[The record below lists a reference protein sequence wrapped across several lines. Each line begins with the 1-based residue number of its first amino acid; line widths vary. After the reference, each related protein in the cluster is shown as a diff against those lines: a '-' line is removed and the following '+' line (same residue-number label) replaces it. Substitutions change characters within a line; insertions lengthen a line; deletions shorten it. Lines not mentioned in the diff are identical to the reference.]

1 MKDIV
6 ICENIKFNYLGDEK
20 KIILN
25 NVSIAIQKGSF
36 VSVLGRNGSG
46 KSTLAKLI
54 DAIVLPKSGD
64 IWVAGINSKMN
75 DSKEALREHIGIVF
89 QNPDNQIVANTVCED
104 IAFGLENM
112 GIEPNEMNN
121 RIDEALQAV
130 DMTNYKNWDVNR
142 LSGGQKQRIAI
153 AGIIAMRP
161 ECIILDEPTAM
172 LDPKGR
178 KEVLETIY
186 KLKNAYG
193 ITTIL
198 ITHLMEEA
206 LQSDR
211 IILLS
216 NGSILMDGN
225 PESVFSDIDKIKSA
239 GLEVPQ
245 VVELLYSLR
254 KRGINI
260 TVKDFKI
267 QTCVD
272 ALLKLLRG

>member
-153 AGIIAMRP
+153 AGIIVMRP

-186 KLKNAYG
+186 KLKNAHG

-254 KRGINI
+254 KYSLQGTTQGNGLTGSILPVR
-260 TVKDFKI
+260 FSM
-267 QTCVD
+267 
-272 ALLKLLRG
+272 

>member
-153 AGIIAMRP
+153 AGIIVMRP

-186 KLKNAYG
+186 KLKNAHG

-254 KRGINI
+254 KYSLQGTTQGNGL
-260 TVKDFKI
+260 TGGVPPVSFSM
-267 QTCVD
+267 
-272 ALLKLLRG
+272 

>member
-153 AGIIAMRP
+153 AGIIVMRP

-186 KLKNAYG
+186 KLKNAHG

-225 PESVFSDIDKIKSA
+225 PESVFSNIDKIKSA

>member
-153 AGIIAMRP
+153 AGIIVMRP

-186 KLKNAYG
+186 KLKNAHG

-254 KRGINI
+254 KYSLQGTTQGNGLTGGVPPVR
-260 TVKDFKI
+260 FSM
-267 QTCVD
+267 
-272 ALLKLLRG
+272 

>member
-89 QNPDNQIVANTVCED
+89 QNPVNQIVANTVCED

-153 AGIIAMRP
+153 AGIIVMRP

-186 KLKNAYG
+186 KLKNAHG

-239 GLEVPQ
+239 GLEAPQ

>member
-25 NVSIAIQKGSF
+25 NVSIDIQKGSF

-153 AGIIAMRP
+153 AGIIVMRP

-186 KLKNAYG
+186 KLKNAHG

>member
-153 AGIIAMRP
+153 AGIIVMRP

-186 KLKNAYG
+186 KLKNAHG

-216 NGSILMDGN
+216 NGN

>member
-1 MKDIV
+1 
-6 ICENIKFNYLGDEK
+6 
-20 KIILN
+20 
-25 NVSIAIQKGSF
+25 
-36 VSVLGRNGSG
+36 
-46 KSTLAKLI
+46 
-54 DAIVLPKSGD
+54 
-64 IWVAGINSKMN
+64 
-75 DSKEALREHIGIVF
+75 
-89 QNPDNQIVANTVCED
+89 
-104 IAFGLENM
+104 
-112 GIEPNEMNN
+112 
-121 RIDEALQAV
+121 
-130 DMTNYKNWDVNR
+130 
-142 LSGGQKQRIAI
+142 
-153 AGIIAMRP
+153 
-161 ECIILDEPTAM
+161 
-172 LDPKGR
+172 
-178 KEVLETIY
+178 
-186 KLKNAYG
+186 
-193 ITTIL
+193 
-198 ITHLMEEA
+198 MEEA

>member
-153 AGIIAMRP
+153 AGIIVMRP

-186 KLKNAYG
+186 KLKNAHG

-225 PESVFSDIDKIKSA
+225 PESVFSDIDKIKSP

>member
-20 KIILN
+20 KIVLN

-153 AGIIAMRP
+153 AGIIVMRP

-186 KLKNAYG
+186 KLKNAHG

-239 GLEVPQ
+239 GLEAPQ

>member
-153 AGIIAMRP
+153 AGIIVMRP

-186 KLKNAYG
+186 KLKNAHG

-254 KRGINI
+254 KYSLQGTTQGRYLTGG
-260 TVKDFKI
+260 VPPVRFSM
-267 QTCVD
+267 
-272 ALLKLLRG
+272 

>member
-153 AGIIAMRP
+153 AGIIVR
-161 ECIILDEPTAM
+161 
-172 LDPKGR
+172 
-178 KEVLETIY
+178 
-186 KLKNAYG
+186 
-193 ITTIL
+193 
-198 ITHLMEEA
+198 
-206 LQSDR
+206 
-211 IILLS
+211 
-216 NGSILMDGN
+216 
-225 PESVFSDIDKIKSA
+225 F
-239 GLEVPQ
+239 GLAKKTPDSRQ
-245 VVELLYSLR
+245 RS
-254 KRGINI
+254 
-260 TVKDFKI
+260 
-267 QTCVD
+267 
-272 ALLKLLRG
+272 